1 MDNLLALSCRLA
13 CKDWLHEAS
22 LSFCAVLALASMLAP
37 LLILHGVH
45 NGVIEKLRERLLR
58 DPAVLV
64 LIPATGKGAGFD
76 EAFITRMREAPGLRF
91 GIGRTRDVAS
101 ELQME
106 ANGKYM
112 MVPLEATGAGDPLL
126 QEYEAPQPV
135 SAPGRLEIVLS
146 HSAAQRL
153 GVTAGDTVSAGVGRR
168 LSSGKFRR
176 LRLDFVVKAVLPAL
190 AGARD
195 AGFVDLPTLTAIQDF
210 RDGMDVPLFGVE
222 GELPVPETRYFESFR
237 AYAASLDDVQA
248 LEEWFRGEGI
258 EVKTRS
264 REISAIKRIDTAL
277 ASVISLI
284 AAAGCAGFFAFMA
297 STARAA
303 TRRKWKQMGMLKLIG
318 FPVPSILLYPVTQA
332 LITGALGCA
341 LAFLIYGGVALAIDA
356 LFREDTGGEAIC
368 KISFLFFCG
377 VFFAVQLLAVL
388 ASLRSALR
396 ASAISPSTAMRES

>member
-1 MDNLLALSCRLA
+1 MDNLLTLSCRLA

-22 LSFCAVLALASMLAP
+22 LSLCAVLALASMLAP

-45 NGVIEKLRERLLR
+45 NGVIENLRERLMR

-76 EAFITRMREAPGLRF
+76 EAFIEHMRKAPGLRF

-112 MVPLEATGAGDPLL
+112 MVPLEATAPGDPLL
-126 QEYEAPQPV
+126 QEYQVDQPV
-135 SAPGRLEIVLS
+135 SAPGQLEIVLS
-146 HSAAQRL
+146 HTAAQRL
-153 GVTAGDTVSAGVGRR
+153 GVARGDTVSASVGRR

-176 LRLDFVVKAVLPAL
+176 IRLDFVVKAVLPAL
-190 AGARD
+190 AGSRD

-210 RDGMDVPLFGVE
+210 RDGIHVPLFQVE
-222 GELPVPETRYFESFR
+222 GELPVPKTRYFESFR

-264 REISAIKRIDTAL
+264 REISAIKRIDSAL

-284 AAAGCAGFFAFMA
+284 AVAGCAGFFAFMA

-318 FPVPSILLYPVTQA
+318 FPVPSIVLYPVTQA
-332 LITGALGCA
+332 LITGALGCM

-377 VFFAVQLLAVL
+377 VFFTVQILAVI
-388 ASLRSALR
+388 ASFRSAVK
-396 ASAISPSTAMRES
+396 ASSISPSTSLREA

>member
-13 CKDWLHEAS
+13 WKDWLHEAS

-45 NGVIEKLRERLLR
+45 NGVIDELRERLLK

-76 EAFITRMREAPGLRF
+76 EAFIARMREAPGLRF

-106 ANGKYM
+106 AHGKYM
-112 MVPLEATGAGDPLL
+112 MLPLEATAPGDPLL
-126 QEYEAPQPV
+126 QEYAAPQPR
-135 SAPGRLEIVLS
+135 SEPGHLEIVLS
-146 HSAAQRL
+146 HSASQRL
-153 GVTAGDTVSAGVGRR
+153 GVAVGDTVSASVGRR
-168 LSSGKFRR
+168 LASGKFRR
-176 LRLDFVVKAVLPAL
+176 IRLDFVVKAVLPAL
-190 AGARD
+190 AGSRE
-195 AGFVDLPTLTAIQDF
+195 AGYVDLPTLTAIQDF
-210 RDGMDVPLFGVE
+210 RDGIHAPLLQAE
-222 GELPVPETRYFESFR
+222 GELPAPETRYFESFR
-237 AYAASLDDVQA
+237 AYAASLDDVQP
-248 LEEWFRGEGI
+248 LEQWFRDQGI

-318 FPVPSILLYPVTQA
+318 FPVPSIVLYPVTQA

-356 LFREDTGGEAIC
+356 LFSEDTGGEAIC
-368 KISFLFFCG
+368 KLSFLFFCG
-377 VFFAVQLLAVL
+377 VFCAVQILAVL

-396 ASAISPSTAMRES
+396 ASAISPSTVMRES